1 MEVKVLGID
10 ISKRVFQIHGIDTN
24 GKVVVKQRLSRDRF
38 IGFMS
43 NLPCCLVGMEAC
55 GSSNHWARE
64 LTKLGHIVKLI
75 SPQYVKPYVKTNKN
89 DYNDA
94 EAICEAVTRPHMR
107 FVAIKSIEQQDIQA
121 IHRIRSRLIE
131 QRTALVNMT
140 RGILAEYGIGLAPKN
155 RTEGDEKIL
164 IIS

>member
-1 MEVKVLGID
+1 MGCVD
-10 ISKRVFQIHGIDTN
+10 
-24 GKVVVKQRLSRDRF
+24 GKVVVKQRLSRDRV

-55 GSSNHWARE
+55 GSSNHWTRE
-64 LTKLGHIVKLI
+64 LTKLGHTVKLI

-107 FVAIKSIEQQDIQA
+107 FVAIKTIEQQDIQA
-121 IHRIRSRLIE
+121 RFIE

-140 RGILAEYGIGLAPKN
+140 RGILAEYGIIAPQGITQ
-155 RTEGDEKIL
+155 RRLLLQEVMLETTEDKH
-164 IIS
+164 S